1 VVKVIEN
8 RTDAGQSAVFEF
20 KVYKSRRRV
29 LGYLKPYE
37 LRDGSRARWVRT
49 DFGRDATQVFKIVIQ
64 LAKHHRI
71 PFVYVDDPEGVFRPD
86 KR

>member
-8 RTDAGQSAVFEF
+8 KTDAGQSAVFEF
-20 KVYKSRRRV
+20 KVYKSRQRV

-37 LRDGSRARWVRT
+37 IRDHGRARWVRT
-49 DFGRDATQVFKIVIQ
+49 DFGRDAKQVFETVIQ
-64 LAKHHRI
+64 LAKQHSI
-71 PFVYVDDPEGVFRPD
+71 PFVCVDDPEGVFPPD

>member
-8 RTDAGQSAVFEF
+8 RTDAGQSAVLEF

-37 LRDGSRARWVRT
+37 IRDGSRARWVRT
-49 DFGRDATQVFKIVIQ
+49 DFGRDAKQVFKIVIQ
-64 LAKHHRI
+64 LAKQHSI
-71 PFVYVDDPEGVFRPD
+71 PFVYVDDPEAVFPPD